1 MSCVTRNGK
10 GRTRR
15 STRSSTSLEVVSV
28 PHLHVL
34 KVFVGDE
41 GVGGNPLGVFL
52 EGSEIPEDER
62 QDVATNLG
70 FSETVFVDAPEGGE
84 LRIFTPTT
92 ELPFAGHPLVG
103 TAWLLAKER
112 TEVDILRPP
121 AGEVPARLD
130 GEVAFIT
137 GRPEW
142 APPFDH
148 LELESPAQVELL
160 DGPPDDKDL
169 VGVWSW
175 EDEPSGYLRARV
187 FARRLGVE
195 EDEATGAHAVRLA
208 AQLRREILIR
218 QGEGSLISTR
228 PNEDGTVEIGGLV
241 QLVETRE
248 YETGDSK

>member
-1 MSCVTRNGK
+1 MAQ
-10 GRTRR
+10 
-15 STRSSTSLEVVSV
+15 
-28 PHLHVL
+28 LHVL

-52 EGSEIPEDER
+52 EGDKIQENER
-62 QDVATNLG
+62 QQVAADLN
-70 FSETVFVDAPEGGE
+70 FSETVFVDDPEAGE

-112 TEVDILRPP
+112 TSVEVLGPP
-121 AGEVPARLD
+121 AGEVPARVEGD
-130 GEVAFIT
+130 IAFIT

-142 APPFDH
+142 APPFEH
-148 LELESPAQVELL
+148 LELESPAQVEML
-160 DGPPDDKDL
+160 DGPPEGKDL
-169 VGVWSW
+169 VGAWAW

-187 FARRLGVE
+187 FAPRVGVE

-208 AQLRREILIR
+208 AQLEREVLIR
-218 QGEGSLISTR
+218 QGVGSLISAR

-241 QLVETRE
+241 QLVETRK
-248 YETGDSK
+248 YEIGESR